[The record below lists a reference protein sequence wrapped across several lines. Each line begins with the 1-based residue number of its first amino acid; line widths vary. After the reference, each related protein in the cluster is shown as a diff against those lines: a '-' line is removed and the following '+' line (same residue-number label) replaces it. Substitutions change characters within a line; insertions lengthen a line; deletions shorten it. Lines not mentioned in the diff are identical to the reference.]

1 MSRNPSSQVQVPVQA
16 RPAIDKSYKYKVKFI
31 NPKKKCD
38 FILLTWHQVSSWFE
52 TVSELKLKLKDDF
65 PGFVPNST
73 EFHVGYMENRTTQQW
88 VFAREDLVA
97 MYNVWCWQ
105 RDYSMVWQKI
115 DSDQEQPPRKRKS
128 TSTLSEGATQK
139 QKKVMNCWKSWAN
152 LMKNI

>member
-1 MSRNPSSQVQVPVQA
+1 M
-16 RPAIDKSYKYKVKFI
+16 
-31 NPKKKCD
+31 
-38 FILLTWHQVSSWFE
+38 
-52 TVSELKLKLKDDF
+52 
-65 PGFVPNST
+65 PNST

-97 MYNVWCWQ
+97 MYGADKEIILWC
-105 RDYSMVWQKI
+105 DKKI